1 MRTYRRAAAESGF
14 VATSKRAREKSFFED
29 TWLLLRLSGLF
40 LVYLLNTGL
49 AKPDDAC
56 SCSNLQ
62 TVAGVPAVATL
73 SPQRPFLTVAS
84 LNLARENKAERV
96 IGELRRLQQRL
107 QLDILLLQEVDQEP
121 GNSGLLVAQVAE
133 AFGHYYV
140 FAPADLWRNG
150 GLHGLAILSRW
161 PLTEIE
167 VVPLRQFDLR
177 FRKRCRIGLAV
188 TAATPHGPAR
198 VFNLHLDSR
207 INTSERLQQL
217 APILRSAEQFAGD
230 CLIGGDFNTADFR
243 WFRRWMPLPYGARQ
257 GKAVRRELGDRGFQ
271 TPLESTGATFKY
283 LGLKLDWIFLRGLS
297 PMSCGVE
304 KIGFSDHRAVWTRMA
319 VPSAGRSPDKS
330 PTKRP
335 LESNTAPASLSQP

>member
-1 MRTYRRAAAESGF
+1 MAI
-14 VATSKRAREKSFFED
+14 SKRPREKPFFEHSRV
-29 TWLLLRLSGLF
+29 LPRLSGLF
-40 LVYLLNTGL
+40 LVYLLSTGL
-49 AKPDDAC
+49 ARPDDAA

-62 TVAGVPAVATL
+62 TVAGAPAAATP
-73 SPQRPFLTVAS
+73 SPRHPFLTVAS
-84 LNLARENKAERV
+84 LNLARENRTERV

-107 QLDILLLQEVDQEP
+107 ELDILLLQEVDQEP
-121 GNSGLLVAQVAE
+121 GNQGLLVARVAE
-133 AFGHYYV
+133 ALGHYCV

-161 PLTEIE
+161 PLAEIE
-167 VVPLRQFDLR
+167 VVPLRQFNLR

-207 INTSERLQQL
+207 INTGERLQQL

-257 GKAVRRELGDRGFQ
+257 SNAVRRELAERGFQ

-297 PMSCGVE
+297 PMACGVE
-304 KIGFSDHRAVWTRMA
+304 KIGFSDHRAVWARMA
-319 VPSAGRSPDKS
+319 VPGAPRSPDKS
-330 PTKRP
+330 PTIRP
-335 LESNTAPASLSQP
+335 VESNAAPASLSQP